1 MASKFIILFGLL
13 AVLLAS
19 ADAYRI
25 VDIQND
31 FSELSDPNKINSE
44 DLYFMSD
51 EKDENFEQKLSEA
64 EEKLKKIEDKLRKL
78 QGSEDILKKQL
89 KKSQGEAEKNRMN
102 ENTQFKKVK
111 IEKENSEPGFWDI
124 AVNIGKLLLNKLL
137 NYFGINLF
145 GVFK

>member
-1 MASKFIILFGLL
+1 MVSKSIISFALL

-31 FSELSDPNKINSE
+31 LSEILDPNNIKSE

-51 EKDENFEQKLSEA
+51 EKDEKFEQKLSEA

-78 QGSEDILKKQL
+78 QESEEVLKKQL
-89 KKSQGEAEKNRMN
+89 KKSQDEAEKNRMDK
-102 ENTQFKKVK
+102 TQFQKVEVE
-111 IEKENSEPGFWDI
+111 EKNLESGFWNI
-124 AVNIGKLLLNKLL
+124 AINIGKSLLNKLL

>member
-1 MASKFIILFGLL
+1 MVSKFIISFALL

-19 ADAYRI
+19 TDAYRI

-31 FSELSDPNKINSE
+31 LSEILDPNSISSE

-51 EKDENFEQKLSEA
+51 EKDEKFEQKLSEA

-78 QGSEDILKKQL
+78 QESEEVLKKQL
-89 KKSQGEAEKNRMN
+89 KKSQDEAEKSRMD
-102 ENTQFKKVK
+102 EKTQFKKVK
-111 IEKENSEPGFWDI
+111 NEENDPEPGFWDVVI
-124 AVNIGKLLLNKLL
+124 NIGKSLLNKLL

-145 GVFK
+145 GILK